1 MGFKSRTKAG
11 KATVKTLKN
20 NASVPAYIASIPDA
34 NRRAEC
40 KLVLKMM
47 REVSGLAPKMWGSS
61 IVGFGTY
68 HYKYASG
75 REGDWM
81 RIGFSARKK
90 SLTIYSM
97 GGFDKM
103 SEILRRLGPAKHSV
117 SCLYLANLDEVDMG
131 VLRELIE
138 LFWSEMAARYPD
150 S

>member
-1 MGFKSRTKAG
+1 MGFKNRAVVRKAE
-11 KATVKTLKN
+11 VKTLEN
-20 NASVPAYIASIPDA
+20 NASVPKYMASIPDPS
-34 NRRAEC
+34 RRAEC

-47 REVSGLAPKMWGSS
+47 REVSGLRPKMWGSS
-61 IVGFGTY
+61 IVGFGSY

-81 RIGFSARKK
+81 RIGFSARQK

-103 SEILRRLGPAKHSV
+103 GALLKRLGPAKHSV
-117 SCLYLANLDEVDMG
+117 SCLYLSSLEELDID

-138 LFWSEMAARYPD
+138 LFWNEMAARYPT